1 MYKQSTAATTYCAS
15 SFRTSQKLATVQR
28 SCDIVIYIPKL
39 VQPLNPMQLRG
50 AGPLLCSPSWP
61 DTPTDSHLATNCFHQ
76 IFSSNLRGVRDGQ
89 WSLGEAFRVQKC
101 SSNAKI
107 YPRKSTVN
115 AKAPPSLQRKVS
127 CIFAATGLQ
136 HLQRKIAHA
145 GALKL
150 DANQVLLVCAYSN
163 LILPSFCPLK
173 LHRTWLALLH
183 SMAVDASSKMA
194 PSSTQR

>member
-1 MYKQSTAATTYCAS
+1 MWPNLWHAINKSQGQSRAVKGLKCPQVLQPSRVYKQSTAATTYCAS

-127 CIFAATGLQ
+127 LHLCSHRAATSATQDSPCRCTETGCKPSL
-136 HLQRKIAHA
+136 A
-145 GALKL
+145 GMCL
-150 DANQVLLVCAYSN
+150 
-163 LILPSFCPLK
+163 F
-173 LHRTWLALLH
+173 
-183 SMAVDASSKMA
+183 
-194 PSSTQR
+194 